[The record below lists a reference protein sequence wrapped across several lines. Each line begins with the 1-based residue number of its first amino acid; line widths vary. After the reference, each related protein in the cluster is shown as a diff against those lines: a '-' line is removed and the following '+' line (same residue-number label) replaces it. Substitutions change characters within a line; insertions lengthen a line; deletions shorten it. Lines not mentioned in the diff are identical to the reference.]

1 MRLHTK
7 LVLSLIAGL
16 AVVIVAAQ
24 LVQYNYIARLMASFA
39 GDNLGLLKEREEAFA
54 RNIFRSVS
62 RAVSGSLERG
72 EMEKFTKLLEE
83 QRKIEGLLDFSLY
96 DKNGVIRYSSDSSV
110 LKKKLLN
117 DAEEI
122 LMNKNEMVVLWK
134 EGAIEIYENQIIVKD
149 CVRCHTD
156 WVVGEGGGVTRL
168 RFSTAAL
175 GKAEAQANGAIS
187 GMKKA
192 TVISSSLSVFA
203 IIIVLAVTVFLLVKK
218 LVSVPLNKTIEMLRD
233 IAEGEG
239 DLTRRLAVASSDEV
253 GDVAK
258 WFNAFIGKLQKMIQD
273 VTRDV
278 GNLNALSDQL
288 SSISEDMSGKANDM
302 SHRSRSAAE
311 ATEQIAANIR
321 SMAASAEEA
330 SVQVASVLSSSKSV
344 SKNMKVI
351 GNATADVSTNLN
363 SVAAASE
370 QMSSAVHTV
379 ASAIEEMYA
388 SLNEVAKNSS
398 RGANVTSNA
407 SEKAEETSDMVNTLG
422 EAAKEIGDVVDLIN
436 GIASQTNLLALNA
449 AIEAAGAGEAGKGF
463 AVVAN
468 EVKELA
474 RQTSGATNEIRKKVE
489 GMQNNTQVAID
500 AIKTIV
506 DVINEI
512 NSIMSTIAAAVEQQT
527 ATTNEI
533 SKSISETVGSA
544 NSVTENVQ
552 SAAESAA
559 ETSRN
564 VQEAVEQGIAVSE
577 NLNEVAKGAVAIA
590 KDAAEASNGTND
602 VARNVNDVNKAVTD
616 TSEGAVRVKV
626 QAEDLAGVTR
636 KLQTIVGQFKV

>member
-16 AVVIVAAQ
+16 IVVIIAAQ
-24 LVQYNYIARLMASFA
+24 LLQYNNITGLITGLSN
-39 GDNLGLLKEREEAFA
+39 DNVSLLKEREEGFA
-54 RNIFRSVS
+54 KNIFRSVS

-83 QRKIEGLLDFSLY
+83 QREIEGLLEFSLY
-96 DKNGVIRYSSDSSV
+96 DKNGVVSHSSNPSA
-110 LKKKLLN
+110 LKKKLSN
-117 DAEEI
+117 DAQEK
-122 LMNKNEMVVLWK
+122 LMNKNKMAILWAD
-134 EGAIEIYENQIIVKD
+134 GAIEIYENQIIDQD

-156 WVVGEGGGVTRL
+156 WTVGKVGGITNL

-175 GKAEAQANGAIS
+175 SEAKTQADNAILK
-187 GMKKA
+187 MKRSA
-192 TVISSSLSVFA
+192 VISSSFSVLA
-203 IIIVLAVTVFLLVKK
+203 IIIVLAVMVFILVKK
-218 LVSVPLNKTIEMLRD
+218 FVSSPLNKTVEMLRD

-239 DLTRRLAVASSDEV
+239 DLTRRLEVASSDEV
-253 GDVAK
+253 GEVAK
-258 WFNAFIGKLQKMIQD
+258 WFNAFIEKLQSMIQK

-278 GNLNALSDQL
+278 DNLNASSNHL

-302 SHRSRSAAE
+302 SQRSSNAAD
-311 ATEQIAANIR
+311 ATEHTAANIR
-321 SMAASAEEA
+321 SMAASAEEV
-330 SVQVASVLSSSKSV
+330 SVQVASVVSSSEYV

-351 GNATADVSTNLN
+351 GSATTDVSHNLN

-388 SLNEVAKNSS
+388 SLNEVAKNSG
-398 RGANVTSNA
+398 RGANVTNDA
-407 SEKAEETSDMVNTLG
+407 SEKAEETSSMVNTLG

-474 RQTSGATNEIRKKVE
+474 RQTSGATDEIRKKVE
-489 GMQNNTQVAID
+489 GMQTNTQQAIE

-512 NSIMSTIAAAVEQQT
+512 NAIMTTIAAAVEQQT

-544 NSVTENVQ
+544 KSVTENVQ

-564 VQEAVEQGIAVSE
+564 VQEAVEQESAVSE
-577 NLNEVAKGAVAIA
+577 NLSEVAKGAVTIA
-590 KDAAEASNGTND
+590 KDAAEASNGTDD
-602 VARNVNDVNKAVTD
+602 VAQNVNGVNKAVAD
-616 TSEGAVRVKV
+616 TSEGAAKVKT
-626 QAEDLAGVTR
+626 QAEDLSNVAR